1 MKKQIFAILLSA
13 ILLSS
18 CSNQADKVPN
28 ANGVTFGANIT
39 VSENYAFRVQD
50 ELLYLWDL
58 DNNSYNV
65 FCSQPNC
72 KHQTLDQNKESKCT
86 AIAPKIDSD
95 INYTFLYNDKLY
107 KICRG
112 YLNETL
118 VYESQKDGSGEK
130 LCCTLPVVFSEMC
143 FPCLNQGR
151 LAFVGSTTELDE
163 KEKVSIKLSLCLLDF
178 SDFNF
183 ENLLDLGALN
193 ETFISA
199 NSLYLDE
206 QGIYYEISKVKNNIE
221 ETTVKYLKIKDK
233 TEKNLINES
242 KNNLCVWQYLDDSM
256 IYNVAYNN
264 ETESVVYSYNLKS
277 NEHSKLFEFD
287 GYVYSI
293 YKDND
298 KIFFLYSLKKG
309 EKEFPGAGVYD
320 AKNNSFNTKDFSE
333 DLFVNMV
340 GNTSDKHLIHY
351 QNSQMDSFGM
361 LSDKDFWNLDFE
373 KADFKFEQSDSR
385 LEQ

>member
-1 MKKQIFAILLSA
+1 
-13 ILLSS
+13 
-18 CSNQADKVPN
+18 
-28 ANGVTFGANIT
+28 
-39 VSENYAFRVQD
+39 
-50 ELLYLWDL
+50 
-58 DNNSYNV
+58 
-65 FCSQPNC
+65 
-72 KHQTLDQNKESKCT
+72 
-86 AIAPKIDSD
+86 
-95 INYTFLYNDKLY
+95 
-107 KICRG
+107 
-112 YLNETL
+112 
-118 VYESQKDGSGEK
+118 
-130 LCCTLPVVFSEMC
+130 
-143 FPCLNQGR
+143 
-151 LAFVGSTTELDE
+151 
-163 KEKVSIKLSLCLLDF
+163 
-178 SDFNF
+178 
-183 ENLLDLGALN
+183 
-193 ETFISA
+193 
-199 NSLYLDE
+199 
-206 QGIYYEISKVKNNIE
+206 
-221 ETTVKYLKIKDK
+221 
-233 TEKNLINES
+233 
-242 KNNLCVWQYLDDSM
+242 M